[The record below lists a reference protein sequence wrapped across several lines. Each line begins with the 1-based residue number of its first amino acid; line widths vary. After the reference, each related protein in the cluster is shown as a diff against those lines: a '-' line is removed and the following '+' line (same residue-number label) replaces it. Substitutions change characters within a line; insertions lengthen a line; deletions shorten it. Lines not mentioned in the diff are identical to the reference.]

1 MYISIQPQD
10 FDIKEEY
17 SELSLGDNVGAVV
30 IFTGLVREQG
40 ENDQLLAMELE
51 HYPGM
56 TEASITTIVNEA
68 SERWPLVAVRVIHR
82 IGRLLP
88 NDNIVYVGVAASH
101 RAAAFAAA
109 EFIMDYLKTRAPFW
123 KKEITATGEYWVEQ
137 KARDEQAA
145 QSWEQAE

>member
-1 MYISIQPQD
+1 MHISIQPQD

-17 SELSLGDNVGAVV
+17 SELSLGDHVGAVV
-30 IFTGLVREQG
+30 IFTGLVRAQG
-40 ENDQLLAMELE
+40 ENGQLLAMELE

-56 TEASITTIVNEA
+56 TEASIAAIVNEA
-68 SERWPLVAVRVIHR
+68 SERWGLAAVRVIHR

-123 KKEITATGEYWVEQ
+123 KKEITTTGEYWVEQ
-137 KARDEQAA
+137 KERDEQAA
-145 QSWEQAE
+145 QSWEQAV